1 MTRASVYPF
10 PAISGGL
17 ITNDVLR
24 FTSSLAGQVTT
35 VMYYTF
41 QYNQDITT
49 AFKLKL
55 GLSGFFGTATVE
67 GQNGCAGATFIFAQ
81 TSHRFFPDLELAPFS
96 SIPKNTLC
104 TIALSGAQ
112 TPSSPQPANF
122 EEYTQQII
130 KETDGNDVS
139 TPTLPI
145 SKSDMI
151 FAESTPIIYTLK
163 KECKFQGSGSDCD
176 HRYGYRQHY

>member
-1 MTRASVYPF
+1 M
-10 PAISGGL
+10 
-17 ITNDVLR
+17 DVQAPL
-24 FTSSLAGQVTT
+24 SSLPKLRT
-35 VMYYTF
+35 VF
-41 QYNQDITT
+41 SR
-49 AFKLKL
+49 
-55 GLSGFFGTATVE
+55 SG
-67 GQNGCAGATFIFAQ
+67 
-81 TSHRFFPDLELAPFS
+81 TSAIG

-176 HRYGYRQHY
+176 HGKIKERNGGSDHWAFFKA